1 MAERLTGIDG
11 SNLTNPTKDPSIHP
25 NPHPQSPGETLSL
38 LSLLAL
44 LTLAPLLA
52 LGVRFKRAKK
62 APSIPLARQDEPT
75 PARINALMR
84 EFKSDRESVH
94 HTVRG
99 LTRYLAPEDA
109 LTIARCADVPLRWS
123 TPGEAQE
130 VLRVRQCKSLWCPWC
145 VRKQHWRRTK
155 FQHAKVQSIQ
165 PAGDDQ
171 VRLLNIV
178 AELPV
183 ALHALVRHDATC
195 MDAWVDAIKLTI
207 AQAYGYKGRKGASA
221 TRACW
226 SELGAVLNFHAIG
239 DEGEPFPKWFPHWD
253 ILLSAYR
260 LKNGKIERLRTT
272 WPEPF
277 EHTRNRYRAN
287 LRAAFLPI
295 VSEGAHADLDL
306 VELLQADFD
315 VIWHVSRPPKGAG
328 PGHVHVRSAM
338 HRIRYSCRPLFGLD
352 RCRLEK
358 DDRGDDVLVYDP
370 NPNARKRSVHRAAPG
385 PAFGALRDLRDHLHG
400 KRARR
405 VVGILVGKA
414 YTKAVEI
421 AGRKP
426 VAEREKARHKLTAAY
441 LPDGHGGWT
450 RVDPSQLRRY

>member
-1 MAERLTGIDG
+1 MLT
-11 SNLTNPTKDPSIHP
+11 L
-25 NPHPQSPGETLSL
+25 LSL
-38 LSLLAL
+38 LSLC
-44 LTLAPLLA
+44 PLLI
-52 LGVRFKRAKK
+52 LGVRIRKAKK
-62 APSIPLARQDEPT
+62 APSIPLAPMDEPSA
-75 PARINALMR
+75 ARINALMR

-94 HTVRG
+94 YSVRA
-99 LTRYLAPEDA
+99 LTRYLAPEDS

-123 TPGEAQE
+123 TPGEDRE

-155 FQHAKVQSIQ
+155 FQHAKLQSIQ
-165 PAGDDQ
+165 PASDDQ

-183 ALHALVRHDATC
+183 ALHPLVRHDTSC
-195 MDAWVDAIKLTI
+195 MDAWVDAVKLTI
-207 AQAYGYKGRKGASA
+207 AQAYGYKGRKGAGAS
-221 TRACW
+221 RVCW
-226 SELGAVLNFHAIG
+226 SELGAIFNFHAIG

-260 LKNGKIERLRTT
+260 VHDGKIARLRTT

-287 LRAAFLPI
+287 IRTVFLPI
-295 VSEGAHADLDL
+295 VSEGKHADLDL
-306 VELLQADFD
+306 VELLRTDFD

-358 DDRGDDVLVYDP
+358 NERGEDVLVYEP
-370 NPNARKRSVHRAAPG
+370 NPNGRKKILRRSAPA
-385 PAFGALRDLRDHLHG
+385 PAFAALRDMRDHLHG

-405 VVGILVGKA
+405 FVGVLVGRA
-414 YTKAVEI
+414 YARAVQL

-426 VAEREKARHKLTAAY
+426 VVEREKSRHKLAAAY
-441 LPDGHGGWT
+441 LPDGRGGWT
-450 RVDPSQLRRY
+450 RVDPSELRRY